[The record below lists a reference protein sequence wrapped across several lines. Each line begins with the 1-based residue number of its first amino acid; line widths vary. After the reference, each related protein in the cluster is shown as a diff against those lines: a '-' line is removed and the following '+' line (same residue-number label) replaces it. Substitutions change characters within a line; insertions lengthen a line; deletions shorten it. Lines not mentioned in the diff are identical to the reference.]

1 MWAWFILFNFL
12 PSFNPVSSDFV
23 LALPEEQHRS
33 ELLEEQLRETTEDAL
48 KQRNGKICYQRVPGS
63 NFPYDHV

>member
-1 MWAWFILFNFL
+1 M
-12 PSFNPVSSDFV
+12 SSDFV

-48 KQRNGKICYQRVPGS
+48 KQRNGKICYPRVPGS

>member
-1 MWAWFILFNFL
+1 M
-12 PSFNPVSSDFV
+12 SSDFV

-48 KQRNGKICYQRVPGS
+48 KQRNGKICYPRVRGS
-63 NFPYDHV
+63 NFPYGHV

>member
-1 MWAWFILFNFL
+1 MWGWFILFDFL
-12 PSFNPVSSDFV
+12 SSFNPVSSDFV

-48 KQRNGKICYQRVPGS
+48 KQRNGKICYPRVRGS
-63 NFPYDHV
+63 NFPYGHV